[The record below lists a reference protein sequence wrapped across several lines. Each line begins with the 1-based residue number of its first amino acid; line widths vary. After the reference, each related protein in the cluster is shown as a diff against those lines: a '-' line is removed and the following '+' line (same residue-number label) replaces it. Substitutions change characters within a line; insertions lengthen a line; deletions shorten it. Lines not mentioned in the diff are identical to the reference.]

1 MFRKCRRALGAAAR
15 LMENSMRVPRYQIAT
30 MFRFERILQSRRLSA
45 GGSKVI
51 FARRSRPPRT
61 VTAALFAGTEG
72 LLVLIHAKCFILPDY
87 RITFFPFVKAG
98 SEKNS
103 HEKNVP
109 PPLQ

>member
-1 MFRKCRRALGAAAR
+1 M
-15 LMENSMRVPRYQIAT
+15 
-30 MFRFERILQSRRLSA
+30 
-45 GGSKVI
+45 I

-61 VTAALFAGTEG
+61 VTAALFAGTAG

-109 PPLQ
+109 PASQYSAMVSQHHSGRDPRPVEIMR